1 MKMKFSVK
9 DRLKQYSS
17 RNQEALKTRTAKVG
31 SYSFI
36 MSLVVLAILIAVNV
50 LVETL
55 PSKWT
60 QFDISSA
67 QLYSLTSDTK
77 VVVTNLEE
85 DVTIYWITQDGEED
99 SIVEKILDRYR
110 DLSDHLSV
118 VKKNPD
124 QYPTF
129 AEQYTDEEVSNNSL
143 VVECGDKYRYISY
156 DTIYTYNYASY
167 SSTGSVSSAFD
178 GEGAITSAIDYV
190 ISDELPKIYV
200 LTGHG
205 ESDLS
210 DALSSQIERDNM
222 ETEEFSLLNADE
234 IPEDCD
240 CILINS
246 PTSDISE
253 EEKNM
258 LQEYVDKGGHLMV
271 LSGPKEDS
279 EMANLNSIL
288 SEYGVSVVDGIVID
302 SNRDFY
308 AFSEMYILMPE
319 IESSEITDPLTESGY
334 HAIIPIAQGLSIDD
348 SVDGVT
354 VTSLLQTSGDSYSKL
369 AGYDL
374 TTYDKEDS
382 DIDGPFSLGVS
393 VEVSD
398 TGGRL
403 VWISSDYVTDDTYNS
418 YSSGAN
424 LDLVM
429 NSMSWMIGETEAV
442 SIRTKSMDYSYL
454 TISSNAASLLKLLM
468 IGILPIGYLL
478 FGIEELLR
486 RRKMQ

>member
-1 MKMKFSVK
+1 M
-9 DRLKQYSS
+9 
-17 RNQEALKTRTAKVG
+17 
-31 SYSFI
+31 
-36 MSLVVLAILIAVNV
+36 
-50 LVETL
+50 
-55 PSKWT
+55 
-60 QFDISSA
+60 
-67 QLYSLTSDTK
+67 
-77 VVVTNLEE
+77 
-85 DVTIYWITQDGEED
+85 
-99 SIVEKILDRYR
+99 
-110 DLSDHLSV
+110 
-118 VKKNPD
+118 
-124 QYPTF
+124 
-129 AEQYTDEEVSNNSL
+129 SNNSL

-156 DTIYTYNYASY
+156 DTIYTYDYASY

-308 AFSEMYILMPE
+308 AFSETYILMPE

-334 HAIIPIAQGLSIDD
+334 HAIIPIAQGLSVDD

-374 TTYDKEDS
+374 TTYDKEDG

-454 TISSNAASLLKLLM
+454 TISSSAASLLKLLM

>member
-1 MKMKFSVK
+1 
-9 DRLKQYSS
+9 
-17 RNQEALKTRTAKVG
+17 
-31 SYSFI
+31 
-36 MSLVVLAILIAVNV
+36 
-50 LVETL
+50 
-55 PSKWT
+55 
-60 QFDISSA
+60 
-67 QLYSLTSDTK
+67 
-77 VVVTNLEE
+77 
-85 DVTIYWITQDGEED
+85 
-99 SIVEKILDRYR
+99 
-110 DLSDHLSV
+110 
-118 VKKNPD
+118 
-124 QYPTF
+124 
-129 AEQYTDEEVSNNSL
+129 
-143 VVECGDKYRYISY
+143 
-156 DTIYTYNYASY
+156 
-167 SSTGSVSSAFD
+167 
-178 GEGAITSAIDYV
+178 
-190 ISDELPKIYV
+190 
-200 LTGHG
+200 
-205 ESDLS
+205 
-210 DALSSQIERDNM
+210 
-222 ETEEFSLLNADE
+222 
-234 IPEDCD
+234 
-240 CILINS
+240 
-246 PTSDISE
+246 
-253 EEKNM
+253 
-258 LQEYVDKGGHLMV
+258 
-271 LSGPKEDS
+271 
-279 EMANLNSIL
+279 MANLNSIL

-374 TTYDKEDS
+374 TTYDKEDG

-454 TISSNAASLLKLLM
+454 TISSSAASVLKLLM
-468 IGILPIGYLL
+468 IGILPIGYLI